1 MLYNSNTVSSFSD
14 TRILNLYNPSKMS
27 SHLAILAQGIS
38 AQTPHCMRV
47 SERPTARWGPFSCRP
62 TGQTSAN
69 LLCSRTMAS
78 GTFKGEPRG
87 CARKQVSGLE
97 AAIAAMIAS
106 GMDENSPEVT
116 TLRGS
121 LAKAKRNA
129 QEAPLAVQVKGAKNL
144 SIELRSVWML
154 TKGQARLQR
163 LRKQVEEE
171 AKSPP
176 AVPELPP
183 EWVSEIHRLR
193 SEVARF
199 KASANRPVRDSV
211 EAATSVRAKAEKR
224 RAGVMDNIPADQQS
238 LRAWMEEK
246 NLEMRD
252 ALDANDVEAL
262 VSLGSVI
269 AQGANQLLTQ
279 ALGAKDVGVSV

>member
-1 MLYNSNTVSSFSD
+1 MEN
-14 TRILNLYNPSKMS
+14 
-27 SHLAILAQGIS
+27 
-38 AQTPHCMRV
+38 
-47 SERPTARWGPFSCRP
+47 
-62 TGQTSAN
+62 
-69 LLCSRTMAS
+69 
-78 GTFKGEPRG
+78 
-87 CARKQVSGLE
+87 ARKQVSGLE

-121 LAKAKRNA
+121 LVKAKRNA
-129 QEAPLAVQVKGAKNL
+129 QEAPIAVQVKGAQEFVDRAQKRL
-144 SIELRSVWML
+144 DTHDKLRRELEIELAE
-154 TKGQARLQR
+154 GQARLQR

-176 AVPELPP
+176 AVQEPPP

-211 EAATSVRAKAEKR
+211 EAAMSVRAKAEKR
-224 RAGVMDNIPADQQS
+224 RAGVMDNIPADEQS

-252 ALDANDVEAL
+252 ALDANDAEAI

-269 AQGANQLLTQ
+269 AQGADQMRAFATR
-279 ALGAKDVGVSV
+279 ASMVSNMVIA